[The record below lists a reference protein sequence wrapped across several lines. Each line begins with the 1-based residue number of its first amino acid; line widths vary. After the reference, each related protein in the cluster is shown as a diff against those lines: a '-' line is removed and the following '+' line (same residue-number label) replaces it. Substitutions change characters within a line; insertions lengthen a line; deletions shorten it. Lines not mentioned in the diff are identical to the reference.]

1 MKINIKLVSLLVFIT
16 PILTVFI
23 SFFLSVHFNLVE
35 FCFPNLDGCTS
46 ISRVG
51 RYPPVNFFFKPF
63 MFLSGI
69 FIFMY
74 WKYNYLLILKKNN
87 IFLVNLIFFLGICS
101 VIFFFLY
108 IFFLGEGVHY
118 RFFRKIGIFIYIFFT
133 VLAELLLSIL
143 FYKKRFIYLNLNFVN
158 LKFFFNIFL
167 ASFGII
173 LFPIVTNNIIDY
185 PNIKNIISWNFF
197 LLIQINYL
205 ITYFCWN
212 FNKKN

>member
-108 IFFLGEGVHY
+108 IFFLV
-118 RFFRKIGIFIYIFFT
+118 KAFIIDFLEKLEFLYIFF
-133 VLAELLLSIL
+133 LQ
-143 FYKKRFIYLNLNFVN
+143 F
-158 LKFFFNIFL
+158 
-167 ASFGII
+167 
-173 LFPIVTNNIIDY
+173 
-185 PNIKNIISWNFF
+185 
-197 LLIQINYL
+197 
-205 ITYFCWN
+205 
-212 FNKKN
+212 